1 MEMQET
7 IYTTWIKRH
16 FSAVIGLISALV
28 TFFVDHA
35 GEIAIRALP
44 VVAPFPNAIGMYQAA
59 QTGLHFSSVQA
70 FMFAAAIEISI
81 FALAEIAVTLWDEW
95 QKGDAA
101 YEKPFKLMALTT
113 VFVAVLIIVLV
124 ATLEVA
130 GASGHWILAVL
141 PLISVAS
148 AIGLCMKRYQ
158 KRRSESKQR
167 TLQDSI
173 NDRDATIA
181 KMSADIVALNGT
193 TDSLRN
199 DVLSERNFRQDET
212 QRFNAERVELT
223 AQIAALKSTIDALKQ
238 SQVIM
243 VDRRESPIV
252 DANNDDDFTS
262 KMLDGKR
269 KKAYERQTK
278 LLSILSEEF
287 DGSDISALNKTQLGT
302 RLGTTRQTVDKDLE
316 ALSNAG
322 LIVLNGHVIVK

>member
-223 AQIAALKSTIDALKQ
+223 AQIAALKSTIDALKNEVKTRQ
-238 SQVIM
+238 GT
-243 VDRRESPIV
+243 
-252 DANNDDDFTS
+252 AKNADDFAS
-262 KMLDGKR
+262 KMAEGKR
-269 KKAYERQTK
+269 KKEAARQSE
-278 LLSILSEEF
+278 LLKILIAEF
-287 DGSDISALNKTQLGT
+287 DGADIAALNKTELGE
-302 RLGTTRQTVDKDLE
+302 RLGATRQTIGKDLE
-316 ALSNAG
+316 ALSVAG
-322 LIVLNGHVIVK
+322 KIALNGHVTVK

>member
-7 IYTTWIKRH
+7 VYTVWIKRH

-81 FALAEIAVTLWDEW
+81 FALAEIAVALWDEW
-95 QKGDAA
+95 QKGDGA

-148 AIGLCMKRYQ
+148 AIGLCMKRYH
-158 KRRSESKQR
+158 KRRSESKDR
-167 TLQDSI
+167 TAQG
-173 NDRDATIA
+173 TIA
-181 KMSADIVALNGT
+181 ELSASVNLLNNTIAGLRKQNDDLTLSMTHERNEHAAQVAALT
-193 TDSLRN
+193 ATVDALRN
-199 DVLSERNFRQDET
+199 
-212 QRFNAERVELT
+212 
-223 AQIAALKSTIDALKQ
+223 AQITHVARQETT
-238 SQVIM
+238 
-243 VDRRESPIV
+243 IV
-252 DANNDDDFTS
+252 DANNGDDFAS
-262 KMLDGKR
+262 KMIDAKR
-269 KKAYERQTK
+269 KKAYERQVK
-278 LLSILSEEF
+278 LLSILSDEF
-287 DGSDISALNKTQLGT
+287 NGAEVSVLNKTELGQ
-302 RLGTTRQTVDKDLE
+302 RLGTTRQTIDGDLK
-316 ALSNAG
+316 ALSTSG
-322 LIVLNGHVIVK
+322 KITLNGHVTVH

>member
-7 IYTTWIKRH
+7 LYTLWIKRH

-59 QTGLHFSSVQA
+59 QTGLHFSSIQA

-81 FALAEIAVTLWDEW
+81 FALAEIAVALWDEW
-95 QKGDAA
+95 QKGDSA

-148 AIGLCMKRYQ
+148 AIGLCMKRYH

-167 TLQDSI
+167 TLQDVVNEQCVSI
-173 NDRDATIA
+173 VELKSEVNLLRDTNGQLRDEVRNEQLKRANDSRTFD
-181 KMSADIVALNGT
+181 
-193 TDSLRN
+193 
-199 DVLSERNFRQDET
+199 
-212 QRFNAERVELT
+212 AERVELT
-223 AQIAALKSTIDALKQ
+223 AQIDTLKSAVEALKNEAKTRQNTPKVA
-238 SQVIM
+238 
-243 VDRRESPIV
+243 
-252 DANNDDDFTS
+252 DDFKS
-262 KMLDGKR
+262 KMAEGKR
-269 KKAYERQTK
+269 KKEVERQNQ
-278 LLSILSEEF
+278 LLKILMTEF
-287 DGSDISALNKTQLGT
+287 NGADISALNKTELGD
-302 RLGTTRQTVDKDLE
+302 RLGTTRQTIGKDLE
-316 ALSNAG
+316 ALSSAG
-322 LIVLNGHVIVK
+322 KIALNGHVTVK

>member
-7 IYTTWIKRH
+7 VYTLWIKRH

-81 FALAEIAVTLWDEW
+81 FALAEIAVALWDEW
-95 QKGDAA
+95 QKGDGA

-148 AIGLCMKRYQ
+148 AIGLCMKRYH
-158 KRRSESKQR
+158 KRRSESKAR
-167 TLQDSI
+167 TAQDVI
-173 NDRDATIA
+173 NELAASAVVLNDTVADLRQQNEELTTTLAEERNEHAAQVIA
-181 KMSADIVALNGT
+181 LKT
-193 TDSLRN
+193 TLEALRN
-199 DVLSERNFRQDET
+199 IQPMPVARQET
-212 QRFNAERVELT
+212 
-223 AQIAALKSTIDALKQ
+223 TIF
-238 SQVIM
+238 
-243 VDRRESPIV
+243 
-252 DANNDDDFTS
+252 DANNDDDVVS
-262 KMLDGKR
+262 RMVDGKR
-269 KKAYERQTK
+269 KKAYERQVK
-278 LLSILSEEF
+278 LLSILSDEF
-287 DGSDISALNKTQLGT
+287 NGAEVSVLNKTELGQ
-302 RLGTTRQTVDKDLE
+302 RLGTTRQTIDGDLK
-316 ALSNAG
+316 ALSTSG
-322 LIVLNGHVIVK
+322 KITLNGHVTVH